1 MEKPFSHHLVVQT
14 ADNLITIIPTLVD
27 NKPVVVLM
35 HVGTN
40 DMLSNANNTELVN
53 NITNIGLNCKNHRV
67 SKVFISSILIKE
79 NLKLNPIIRRVN
91 DQLRKLCEINGF
103 LFINNDMRT

>member
-1 MEKPFSHHLVVQT
+1 
-14 ADNLITIIPTLVD
+14 
-27 NKPVVVLM
+27 M

-53 NITNIGLNCKNHRV
+53 NIINIGLNCKNHRV